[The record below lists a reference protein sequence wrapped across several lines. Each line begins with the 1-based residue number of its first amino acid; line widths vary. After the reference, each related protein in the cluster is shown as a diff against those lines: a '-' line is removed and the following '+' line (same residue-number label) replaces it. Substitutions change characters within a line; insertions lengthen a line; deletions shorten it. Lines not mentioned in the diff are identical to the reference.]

1 MLPSTTDPD
10 QGGDNSLLSTRA
22 RPRWTSV
29 STVTLSLLVVAAAS
43 LRFLFLVQK
52 PFWFDECFSV
62 EVARLSWHDFG
73 RLLWRREANMSLYYL
88 MLCEWLHF
96 GSSPF
101 FIRTLSLFFSRASS
115 PAVFGLASK
124 VFDRRVG
131 LIAVALLSCNAYS
144 IRYAQEARSYSLFV
158 FLAALSSGFFVAA
171 LQEPS
176 RRRRVGY
183 VLASILAVY
192 AHLYTLLLLG
202 AQWLSLRRTTA
213 SRSFRGAWIWIGVT
227 SLPLVVFAAKT
238 GAGPIRWIQ
247 RPGLHDLLDFGER
260 LSGNDGAVL
269 LLLYAAACLAAIV
282 PLKGSA
288 QFFRGDAR
296 WEVWRLRFL
305 LSWLILPVAF
315 TLLLSMARPIFL
327 GRYFNFCLPALVIL
341 AASGL
346 ASLRSKLLLGAILA
360 AMLLLSLQGTFSYY
374 AHDFDLERDGS
385 KAATDYILDHAQA
398 GDAILFHIAETRVP
412 YEFFKSIR
420 GVGPSSGPETVY
432 PRHGERLDYRDFT
445 GKPTEEL
452 IQSLAGHYSRVWVV
466 LMSNGDPGHPDAT
479 TLMLNSLFG
488 KSFPRMEHS
497 WFPKIEVRPYS
508 GTWPPEAR

>member
-1 MLPSTTDPD
+1 MLPSTPHPD
-10 QGGDNSLLSTRA
+10 QEADNSLLSAGA

-29 STVTLSLLVVAAAS
+29 SSVTLSLLSVAAAS

-88 MLCEWLHF
+88 MLRGWLHF

-101 FIRTLSLFFSRASS
+101 FIRSLSVILSVASLL
-115 PAVFGLASK
+115 AVFWLAGNL
-124 VFDRRVG
+124 FDRRVG

-144 IRYAQEARSYSLFV
+144 VRYAQEARSYSLFV
-158 FLAALSSGFFVAA
+158 LLAALSSGFFVAA
-171 LQEPS
+171 LREPS
-176 RRRRVGY
+176 RRERVGY

-192 AHLYTLLLLG
+192 SHLYTLLLLG
-202 AQWLSLRRTTA
+202 MQWLSLRRTTA
-213 SRSFRGAWIWIGVT
+213 SRSFRRAWIWIAIA

-260 LSGNDGAVL
+260 LSGNDGVVL
-269 LLLYAAACLAAIV
+269 LLLYAAACLAATV
-282 PLKGSA
+282 PLKGKA
-288 QFFRGDAR
+288 QFFRGEAR
-296 WEVWRLRFL
+296 WEIWRLCFL

-315 TLLLSMARPIFL
+315 TLLLSMARPVFL
-327 GRYFNFCLPALVIL
+327 GRYFIFCLPALVIL
-341 AASGL
+341 AAAGL
-346 ASLRSKLLLGAILA
+346 DSLGSKLLLGAGLA
-360 AMLLLSLQGTFSYY
+360 TMLLLSLQGTFSYY
-374 AHDFDLERDGS
+374 DHDFDLERDGS
-385 KAATDYILDHAQA
+385 EAATDYILHHAQA

-412 YEFFKSIR
+412 YEFFKSFR
-420 GVGPSSGPETVY
+420 GVGPSGEPKIVY

-445 GKPTEEL
+445 GKPTDEL

-466 LMSNGDPGHPDAT
+466 LMSNGDPGHLDAS
-479 TLMLNSLFG
+479 TLMLNSILG
-488 KSFPRMEHS
+488 KSFPRMEDS
-497 WFPKIEVRPYS
+497 WFPKIEVRLYS
-508 GTWPPEAR
+508 EPWPPQK